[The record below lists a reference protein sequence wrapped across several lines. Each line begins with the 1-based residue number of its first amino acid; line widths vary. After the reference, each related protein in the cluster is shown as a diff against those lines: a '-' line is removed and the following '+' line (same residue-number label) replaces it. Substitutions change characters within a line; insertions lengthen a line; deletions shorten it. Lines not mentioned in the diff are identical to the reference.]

1 LNKDGIEVTNN
12 AGSGTWRLYGDGMLD
27 NKSLGI
33 IRQAVQQS
41 VDNVNDPSI
50 RASNLN
56 FDSYFERVWRF
67 VPRTTASSFATLERL
82 STDYVNPK
90 SQDLIDAAARIITD
104 QIDLLIAKLLEAKA
118 LRRNTAGW
126 VPNVL

>member
-1 LNKDGIEVTNN
+1 
-12 AGSGTWRLYGDGMLD
+12 
-27 NKSLGI
+27 
-33 IRQAVQQS
+33 VQQS